1 MWPLLILLPQTL
13 QSLEV
18 NLLYKHIL
26 FGLQSVLDIG
36 RFQVEILTWAFLDK
50 LKDTITLGLNSQWQH
65 GIEPRG
71 NCLL

>member
-18 NLLYKHIL
+18 NLLYRHIL

-50 LKDTITLGLNSQWQH
+50 LKRWV
-65 GIEPRG
+65 
-71 NCLL
+71 